1 MWDLEFLDTEHN
13 NDAASAKPCPQA
25 QPPPPMTLAAT
36 EHNNEEASATPCP
49 PARPPPAQRLPP
61 SINRINWH
69 EILGDDRTFR
79 TQHQRAEAP
88 TALDSLVG
96 LYLGPE
102 ERADSIQVIA
112 TPHTSIDA
120 ATHSRQLLQST
131 ALATQ
136 HVVPILMTEADIP
149 NHRATAK
156 GILHDFARALLNDL
170 ALERVAA
177 DNDVVDV
184 EPLWNTWR
192 EYIATHSQAK
202 TLIGPGISSVTAHRI
217 PGTRDPNRGGVRR
230 VDFVIERVDGSAY
243 RIHPGTTRKSDSKPV
258 YVSAANILQGA
269 ATEYS
274 DMQALRNVP
283 QVDTWGV
290 KHTFD
295 TLSQLEIPRGGCDL
309 TDGTIFPWHLFLA
322 NLARRGQ
329 RLAVQDDVQRVQLM
343 RVDEHLVCFK
353 LTSSTDSEKMIHI
366 GREWKVGPRGA
377 GFKYHTYVSKLN

>member
-13 NDAASAKPCPQA
+13 NDEASAKPCPQA

-69 EILGDDRTFR
+69 EILGDDRTLR
-79 TQHQRAEAP
+79 TH
-88 TALDSLVG
+88 DSLVM
-96 LYLGPE
+96 
-102 ERADSIQVIA
+102 
-112 TPHTSIDA
+112 DA
-120 ATHSRQLLQST
+120 STHSQQLLQST

-184 EPLWNTWR
+184 EPLWDTWR

-258 YVSAANILQGA
+258 YVSAVNILQGA

-283 QVDTWGV
+283 QVDTWGA

-366 GREWKVGPRGA
+366 GREWKVGSRGA
-377 GFKYHTYVSKLN
+377 GFKYDTYVSKFN